1 MGLAWG
7 DVVQVKVSDGQGMSP
22 MSLKYSCSNAFLA
35 VTRWLGSNINIFCS
49 LSPHPSMSEVNYNIA
64 FALKPLFLSTLSSP
78 KTF

>member
-1 MGLAWG
+1 
-7 DVVQVKVSDGQGMSP
+7 
-22 MSLKYSCSNAFLA
+22 

-78 KTF
+78 KIF